1 MDPPPPSLCPPDYS
15 RWEGSYVIR
24 TEGLVQT
31 KTSTYTFTLRD
42 GSRVSRAHT
51 ATVAASA
58 AAAERPPDATFRAA
72 LAQCPTPTNAA
83 GLRAAYESYGL
94 KVGDGQCFAL
104 GAAARAASAPEGPKG
119 LGAEVPLED
128 ALPGDILQFSWC
140 KFFRREAE
148 GASFVSYYAGDEKSH
163 GEHTAVVFAVER
175 RAPLR
180 AIALEQN
187 INGRLCVT
195 HRVYDFSEM
204 THGKCVAYRGR

>member
-1 MDPPPPSLCPPDYS
+1 M
-15 RWEGSYVIR
+15 
-24 TEGLVQT
+24 
-31 KTSTYTFTLRD
+31 
-42 GSRVSRAHT
+42 HT
-51 ATVAASA
+51 VTVATS
-58 AAAERPPDATFRAA
+58 AAERPPDPSFRAA

-83 GLRAAYESYGL
+83 GLRAAYENYGL

-104 GAAARAASAPEGPKG
+104 GAAARSASAPEGPKG

-140 KFFRREAE
+140 KFYRQE
-148 GASFVSYYAGDEKSH
+148 GASFSSYYAGDEKSH

-180 AIALEQN
+180 AVALEQN

>member
-1 MDPPPPSLCPPDYS
+1 MSGGRPW
-15 RWEGSYVIR
+15 RR
-24 TEGLVQT
+24 R
-31 KTSTYTFTLRD
+31 RD
-42 GSRVSRAHT
+42 GREDFGIGQFRAGGGRSFQVDTLADEGVGRIVATASIRRAVADQVTLLSVSRDIPT
-51 ATVAASA
+51 A
-58 AAAERPPDATFRAA
+58 E
-72 LAQCPTPTNAA
+72 
-83 GLRAAYESYGL
+83 
-94 KVGDGQCFAL
+94 
-104 GAAARAASAPEGPKG
+104 G